1 MNYMTPKRSPRD
13 DDLFALLD
21 RLDGEGQSVVSSVRQ
36 PAALRDALRLAV
48 ELGLDS
54 SVNDATVHAVRDRL
68 EAFAQRRALDAHY
81 ADYPHAKPSL
91 AEVAQAAAELDG
103 DPLASEPALLRRAAK
118 ELIAIRPAAAADD
131 VLVYAAG
138 LRSRASA

>member
-1 MNYMTPKRSPRD
+1 MSPKRSPRD
-13 DDLFALLD
+13 SDLFALLD
-21 RLDGEGQSVVSSVRQ
+21 RLDGDGQSVVSSVRQ

-68 EAFAQRRALDAHY
+68 ETFAQRRALEAHY
-81 ADYPHAKPSL
+81 ADHPDAKPSL

-118 ELIAIRPAAAADD
+118 ELTAIRPTATADD

-138 LRSRASA
+138 LQSRASA